1 MQTIQFDHP
10 EGSRLRFVFDD
21 AVVSFNLAENAD
33 FGEIARIMD
42 ELMKQDSG
50 RPLGIDVTMSG
61 TSRKA
66 VRPSARANRPVRE
79 HSAGAANLYQ

>member
-1 MQTIQFDHP
+1 MQTIQFERS

-21 AVVSFNLAENAD
+21 AVVSFNLAGNAD

-42 ELMKQDSG
+42 ELTKEDRG

-61 TSRKA
+61 ASRND
-66 VRPSARANRPVRE
+66 VRLSARANRPVRE
-79 HSAGAANLYQ
+79 HSTGAANLYQ